1 MAIWYHDLTLKLKE
15 SLLKDPMR
23 LFKAELFKALAHP
36 GRLKMLEALKEGEKT
51 VGELQELL
59 DSEPA
64 SASQHLAQLRHKNIV
79 HARKEGTTVFYSV
92 VDPRLFDI
100 LEAGRAMFDN
110 HVSRSQEALD
120 GDRIKS
126 GAVR

>member
-1 MAIWYHDLTLKLKE
+1 MKHPL
-15 SLLKDPMR
+15 R

-36 GRLKMLEALKEGEKT
+36 GRLKMLEALQDGEKT

-59 DSEPA
+59 ESEPA

-79 HARKEGTTVFYSV
+79 HARNEGTTVFYSV

-100 LEAGRAMFDN
+100 LEAGREMFDN

-120 GDRIKS
+120 GDRAEAS
-126 GAVR
+126 TVR

>member
-1 MAIWYHDLTLKLKE
+1 MKHPL
-15 SLLKDPMR
+15 R

-51 VGELQELL
+51 VSELQELL

-64 SASQHLAQLRHKNIV
+64 SASQHLAELRHKNIV

-100 LEAGRAMFDN
+100 LEAGREMFNN

-120 GDRIKS
+120 RDKTEAGT
-126 GAVR
+126 VR

>member
-1 MAIWYHDLTLKLKE
+1 MKH
-15 SLLKDPMR
+15 PVR

-51 VGELQELL
+51 VAELQELL

-79 HARKEGTTVFYSV
+79 HARKEGSTVFYSV
-92 VDPRLFDI
+92 ADPQLFDI
-100 LEAGRAMFDN
+100 LEAGRDMFDN
-110 HVSRSQEALD
+110 HVSRSQKALD
-120 GDRIKS
+120 GDRAEA